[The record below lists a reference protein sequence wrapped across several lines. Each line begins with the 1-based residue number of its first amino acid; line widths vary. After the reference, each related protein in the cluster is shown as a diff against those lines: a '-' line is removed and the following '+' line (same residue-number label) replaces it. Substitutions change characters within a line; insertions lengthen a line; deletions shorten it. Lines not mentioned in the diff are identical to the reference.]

1 MCAPNLVVSNAA
13 AHPSNPPFVPG
24 RMRRRR
30 MLSDRM
36 ATQAT
41 PGNEALD
48 IRAGGASAP
57 RAHQAGIQGRES
69 ELRLIG
75 ARLGELAAGSGSVIV
90 VEGGSGIGK
99 TRLLLEAVRDA
110 KRRGM
115 RFGVSMAEP
124 AERAVE
130 LAALLGALFDGREPL
145 LDRSA
150 LPSIRAE
157 PGQRFWLLRDLEVLL
172 ERAAAAGP
180 LVIVIDDARWADSG
194 TAVALRTL
202 TRSLA
207 ESAIGWLIGWRPSP
221 ESAPDAASAIEHL
234 KRAGATVIRLGP
246 LDEAATARLA
256 AELLGG
262 QPDEHVLE
270 LVEQAAGSPY
280 LLVETLLGLQEE
292 DRIRIVDGR
301 AEVLDRRLPD
311 RVRSG
316 MRERLGRLSR
326 PASEAVTVAASL
338 GRTFTFAELAET
350 LGWQPSTMLG
360 PVAELLETNL
370 LVERG
375 ERLAFWHDITRGAV
389 RETIAAS
396 ARRALD
402 RWAAE
407 VLLRS
412 GALPVEVATQLA
424 ASAESGDEVAVATLL
439 DAAKTL
445 MATDSRTAA
454 EFGRRALEI
463 SPSHHPLRGEIVS
476 TTAIALHIAGNSD
489 DAIAFADRAL
499 RETFPPAQEA
509 EVRLSIAGMFAISP
523 EIRISAGRLAL
534 GLREVPDVL
543 RARHLASLYHN
554 LVTSGRPHE
563 ARAMQA
569 EADAA
574 IGPTGDVRALFTLHL
589 AESAV
594 EYAEDDFGAANELV
608 ERADREGID
617 AGDDQRLRLAHM
629 WRGEILSVLDAYA
642 DAFVVAGD
650 GLEAAKR
657 DRQGWAYQMFETWR
671 GRLLFQSGQ
680 LRAARAT
687 LEARFADEDGSH
699 AMAVLDAAGVAALA
713 RLAIHS
719 GDARQIR
726 RLTDAAHVVFETGTP
741 AVRGHAAWVLALFAS
756 AQGDRASAHRWSGA
770 LDQQDGPSLLPRFP
784 VDVTDE
790 VHLARIAL
798 AVGDNDLAGRTLAT
812 VRRRLELNPGVKT
825 IAAVEAQ
832 VSGLVEERLEDLE
845 RSVALF
851 EESPRRL
858 ALGSALEDYGRR
870 LTTVDRAAGITVLGR
885 ALELYLAL
893 DADWDARRVRGRLAD
908 LGVRRR
914 IVSTRG
920 HGSGLASLTG
930 AEAQV
935 ARLASDGSTNREI
948 ADRLFLS
955 PHTVNSHLRHIF
967 TKLSIKTRTE
977 LARIVAE
984 EDGDRPA
991 PGPAGQRMTRSSDV
1005 DLGDVRAPRSTD
1017 P

>member
-1 MCAPNLVVSNAA
+1 
-13 AHPSNPPFVPG
+13 
-24 RMRRRR
+24 
-30 MLSDRM
+30 M
-36 ATQAT
+36 ATEAT
-41 PGNEALD
+41 PGNEVSD
-48 IRAGGASAP
+48 IRAGGATSP
-57 RAHQAGIQGRES
+57 RVNQAGIQGRES
-69 ELRLIG
+69 ELRLIAG
-75 ARLGELAAGSGSVIV
+75 LLDEVASGSGGVIV
-90 VEGGSGIGK
+90 VEGASGIGK
-99 TRLLLEAVRDA
+99 SRLLLEGVRDA

-130 LAALLGALFDGREPL
+130 LAALLGALFDGPEPII
-145 LDRSA
+145 DRSA

-172 ERAAAAGP
+172 ERAAASRP
-180 LVIVIDDARWADSG
+180 LVIVIDDAQWADNG
-194 TAVALRTL
+194 TVAALRSL
-202 TRSLA
+202 PRSLSGSPIA
-207 ESAIGWLIGWRPSP
+207 WLIAWRPSP
-221 ESAPDAASAIEHL
+221 ETAPDTATAIDQL
-234 KRAGATVIRLGP
+234 KRNGATVITLGP
-246 LDEAATARLA
+246 LDDAAIARLA
-256 AELLGG
+256 AEVLGG
-262 QPDEHVLE
+262 EPDEQVLD
-270 LVEQAAGSPY
+270 LVEQAAGSPF

-292 DRIRIVDGR
+292 DRIRVVDGR
-301 AEVLDRRLPD
+301 AEVLDGRLPD

-326 PASEAVTVAASL
+326 PANEAVTVAASL

-350 LGWQPSTMLG
+350 LGWQPSALLG

-389 RETIAAS
+389 RETIATS

-412 GALPVEVATQLA
+412 GALPVEVAMQLA
-424 ASAESGDEVAVATLL
+424 ASAEPGDEVAVATLL

-445 MATDSRTAA
+445 IATDSATAA

-463 SPSHHPLRGEIVS
+463 SPSHHPLRGDIVS

-489 DAIAFADRAL
+489 EAITFANRAL

-523 EIRISAGRLAL
+523 EIRIKAGRLAL
-534 GLREVPDVL
+534 GLPDIPEVL

-554 LVTSGRPHE
+554 LVTSGRPDE
-563 ARAMQA
+563 SRAMQA
-569 EADAA
+569 VADAT
-574 IGPTGDVRALFTLHL
+574 IGSANDVRASFTLHL

-594 EYAEDDFGAANELV
+594 EYSEDDFGAANELV
-608 ERADREGID
+608 ELASREGID

-629 WRGEILSVLDAYA
+629 WRGEILSVLDSYPEAFDVA
-642 DAFVVAGD
+642 DR

-657 DRQGWAYQMFETWR
+657 DRQGWAFQMFETWR

-680 LRAARAT
+680 LSAARST
-687 LEARFADEDGSH
+687 LEPRFADEDGSH

-713 RLAIHS
+713 RLALHT
-719 GDARQIR
+719 GDSRQIR
-726 RLTDAAHVVFETGTP
+726 RLTDAAHVVFERGTP
-741 AVRGHAAWVLALFAS
+741 AVRQHAAWVLALFAA
-756 AQGDRASAHRWSGA
+756 AQGDRESARRWSA
-770 LDQQDGPSLLPRFP
+770 APDLQDARPLLPRFP

-790 VHLARIAL
+790 VHMARIAL
-798 AVGDNDLAGRTLAT
+798 SAGDGDLASRTLAT
-812 VRRRLELNPGVKT
+812 VRRRSELNPAVKT

-832 VSGLVEERLEDLE
+832 VRGLIEDRLEDLA

-851 EESPRRL
+851 EQSPRRL
-858 ALGSALEDYGRR
+858 ALGSALEDYGRC
-870 LTTVDRAAGITVLGR
+870 LTRTDRVGGVAVLGR

-893 DADWDARRVRGRLAD
+893 GAEWDARRVRGRLAE

-914 IVSTRG
+914 IVATREG
-920 HGSGLASLTG
+920 GSGLTSLTG
-930 AEAQV
+930 AESQV
-935 ARLASDGSTNREI
+935 ARLVSDGITNREI

-955 PHTVNSHLRHIF
+955 PHTVNSHLRHIYD
-967 TKLSIKTRTE
+967 KLAINSRTE
-977 LARIVAE
+977 LTRIVAE
-984 EDGDRPA
+984 QEGGGPA
-991 PGPAGQRMTRSSDV
+991 PARRP
-1005 DLGDVRAPRSTD
+1005 
-1017 P
+1017 

>member
-1 MCAPNLVVSNAA
+1 
-13 AHPSNPPFVPG
+13 
-24 RMRRRR
+24 
-30 MLSDRM
+30 M
-36 ATQAT
+36 ATQPT
-41 PGNEALD
+41 PGSVGPDA
-48 IRAGGASAP
+48 RAGGASSP
-57 RAHQAGIQGRES
+57 RADQAGIQGREA

-75 ARLGELAAGSGSVIV
+75 GLLDGVAAGSGGVVV
-90 VEGGSGIGK
+90 VEGASGIGK

-124 AERAVE
+124 GERTVE
-130 LAALLGALFDGREPL
+130 LAALLRALFDGPQPL
-145 LDRSA
+145 IARGA
-150 LPSIRAE
+150 LPSSRTE
-157 PGQRFWLLRDLEVLL
+157 PGQRFWLLRDLEELL
-172 ERAAAAGP
+172 EQAAESQP
-180 LVIVIDDARWADSG
+180 IVVVIDDAQWADAG
-194 TAVALRTL
+194 TAAALRAL
-202 TRSLA
+202 TPSLA
-207 ESAIGWLIGWRPSP
+207 GSAILWLIAWRPSP
-221 ESAPDAASAIEHL
+221 ESAPDAASAIEYL
-234 KRAGATVIRLGP
+234 KRNGAMAITLGP
-246 LDEAATARLA
+246 LDQAAVARLA
-256 AELLGG
+256 AELMGG

-270 LVEQAAGSPY
+270 LVEQAAGSPF
-280 LLVETLLGLQEE
+280 LLVEMLLGLQEE
-292 DRIRIVDGR
+292 DRIRVVDGR
-301 AEVLDRRLPD
+301 AKVLDGRLPD

-326 PASEAVTVAASL
+326 PANEAVTVAASL

-350 LGWQPSTMLG
+350 LGWQPSALLG

-424 ASAESGDEVAVATLL
+424 ASAEPGDDVAVATLL

-445 MATDSRTAA
+445 VATDSGTAA

-463 SPSHHPLRGEIVS
+463 SPAHHPLRGEIVS

-489 DAIAFADRAL
+489 EAIAFADRAL

-534 GLREVPDVL
+534 GLPEIPDVL
-543 RARHLASLYHN
+543 RARHLACLYHN
-554 LVTSGRPHE
+554 LVTSGRPNE
-563 ARAMQA
+563 SRALQAAA
-569 EADAA
+569 EAA
-574 IGPTGDVRALFTLHL
+574 IRPTGDVRASFTLHL

-594 EYAEDDFGAANELV
+594 EYAEGDFEAAKELV
-608 ERADREGID
+608 EYADREGID
-617 AGDDQRLRLAHM
+617 AGDDQRLRLGHM
-629 WRGEILSVLDAYA
+629 WRGEVLSVLDDYA
-642 DAFVVAGD
+642 DAFAVADD
-650 GLEAAKR
+650 GLQAAHR

-671 GRLLFQSGQ
+671 GRLLFQAGQ
-680 LRAARAT
+680 LGAAQAA
-687 LEARFADEDGSH
+687 LEPRFADEDGTH

-719 GDARQIR
+719 GDSRQIR
-726 RLTDAAHVVFETGTP
+726 RFTDAAHVVFESGTP
-741 AVRGHAAWVLALFAS
+741 AVRRHAAWVLALAAA
-756 AQGDRASAHRWSGA
+756 AQGDPALALTWSMAPG
-770 LDQQDGPSLLPRFP
+770 QQDGQPLLPRFP

-798 AVGDNDLAGRTLAT
+798 AAGDTQLAAQTLTA
-812 VRRRLELNPGVKT
+812 VRRRKELNPGVRT
-825 IAAVEAQ
+825 IASVEAQ
-832 VSGLVEERLEDLE
+832 VCGLVEGRLEDLE

-858 ALGSALEDYGRR
+858 AVASALEDYGRC
-870 LTTVDRAAGITVLGR
+870 LTTVDRAASITTLGR
-885 ALELYLAL
+885 ALELYLDLGAE
-893 DADWDARRVRGRLAD
+893 WDARRVRGRLRE

-914 IVSTRG
+914 IVTNDEA
-920 HGSGLASLTG
+920 GSGWTTLTG
-930 AEAQV
+930 AEGQV
-935 ARLASDGSTNREI
+935 ARLVSDGSTNREV

-967 TKLSIKTRTE
+967 AKLAIKSRTE

-984 EDGDRPA
+984 QD
-991 PGPAGQRMTRSSDV
+991 AGSLR
-1005 DLGDVRAPRSTD
+1005 GKG
-1017 P
+1017 

>member
-1 MCAPNLVVSNAA
+1 
-13 AHPSNPPFVPG
+13 
-24 RMRRRR
+24 
-30 MLSDRM
+30 M
-36 ATQAT
+36 ATRPAA
-41 PGNEALD
+41 GNEAPAL
-48 IRAGGASAP
+48 RAGGVSSP
-57 RAHQAGIQGRES
+57 RAHQGGIQGRES

-75 ARLGELAAGSGSVIV
+75 ARLDELAAGSGSVIV
-90 VEGGSGIGK
+90 VEGASGIGK
-99 TRLLLEAVRDA
+99 SRLLLESVRDA
-110 KRRGM
+110 KRRRM

-130 LAALLGALFDGREPL
+130 LSALFGALFDGPEPL
-145 LDRSA
+145 VDQSA
-150 LPSIRAE
+150 LPSIRGE
-157 PGQRFWLLRDLEVLL
+157 PGQRFWLLRDLGVLL
-172 ERAAAAGP
+172 ERAAASGP
-180 LVIVIDDARWADSG
+180 LLIVIDDAQWADNG
-194 TAVALRTL
+194 TVAALR
-202 TRSLA
+202 SLPRA
-207 ESAIGWLIGWRPSP
+207 LAGSPIAWLVAWRPSP
-221 ESAPDAASAIEHL
+221 ETAPDTAAAIDQL
-234 KRAGATVIRLGP
+234 KRNGATVITLGP
-246 LDEAATARLA
+246 LDDAAVARLA

-262 QPDEHVLE
+262 EPAERVLG
-270 LVEQAAGSPY
+270 LVEQAAGSPF

-292 DRIRIVDGR
+292 DRIRVVEGR
-301 AEVLDRRLPD
+301 AEVLDGRLPD

-316 MRERLGRLSR
+316 MRERLARLSR
-326 PASEAVTVAASL
+326 PADEAVTVAASL
-338 GRTFTFAELAET
+338 GRTFSFSELAET
-350 LGWQPSTMLG
+350 LGWQPSALLA

-375 ERLAFWHDITRGAV
+375 DRLAFWHEITRGAV
-389 RETIAAS
+389 REAIAAS

-412 GALPVEVATQLA
+412 GALPVEVAMQLST
-424 ASAESGDEVAVATLL
+424 SAEPGDEIAITTLL
-439 DAAKTL
+439 EAAKTL
-445 MATDSRTAA
+445 IATDSGTAA

-476 TTAIALHIAGNSD
+476 TTAIALHIAGDSD
-489 DAIAFADRAL
+489 EAIAFADRAL

-534 GLREVPDVL
+534 GLQEVPDVL
-543 RARHLASLYHN
+543 RARHVACLYHN
-554 LVTSGRPHE
+554 LVTSGRYDE

-574 IGPTGDVRALFTLHL
+574 IAPTGDVRASFTLHL

-594 EYAEDDFGAANELV
+594 EYSEEDFAAAQELV
-608 ERADREGID
+608 ERADREGIEAD
-617 AGDDQRLRLAHM
+617 DDQRLRLGFM

-642 DAFVVAGD
+642 DAFDVASD

-671 GRLLFQSGQ
+671 GRLLFQTGR
-680 LRAARAT
+680 LREARAI
-687 LEARFADEDGSH
+687 LETRFADEDGTH

-713 RLAIHS
+713 RLAMHS
-719 GDARQIR
+719 GDERQIR
-726 RLTDAAHVVFETGTP
+726 RLTEAGRVVFESGTP
-741 AVRGHAAWVLALFAS
+741 AVRRHAAWVLALVA
-756 AQGDRASAHRWSGA
+756 AAHGDPTSAHTWSTATGR
-770 LDQQDGPSLLPRFP
+770 QDGRSLLPRFP

-798 AVGDNDLAGRTLAT
+798 SGGDRDLAEQTLAA
-812 VRRRLELNPGVKT
+812 VRRRLELNSGVRT
-825 IAAVEAQ
+825 IAAVEAH

-870 LTTVDRAAGITVLGR
+870 LTRVDRAAGVTVLGR
-885 ALELYLAL
+885 ALELYVAL
-893 DADWDARRVRGRLAD
+893 GADWDARRVRGRLRD

-914 IVSTRG
+914 IVATG
-920 HGSGLASLTG
+920 AGGSGWTTLSG

-935 ARLASDGSTNREI
+935 ARLVSDGSTNREI

-955 PHTVNSHLRHIF
+955 PHTVNSHLRHIYA
-967 TKLSIKTRTE
+967 KLAINSRTE
-977 LARIVAE
+977 LARIVVE
-984 EDGDRPA
+984 QEGGRPA
-991 PGPAGQRMTRSSDV
+991 PP
-1005 DLGDVRAPRSTD
+1005 VRA
-1017 P
+1017 